1 MRDLMIKLSKL
12 GKTLFICSH
21 ELSEVEMICDKVGI
35 INRGKMIKSGRLLD
49 LVLKDRAV
57 EIDVT
62 SVAEGTRRNLESM
75 GCSIKEDEAGL
86 SSIRLP
92 SGLGTYDVLDV
103 LKAGSAAVIEVKPKK
118 ESLEALFIR
127 SVKEEST

>member
-1 MRDLMIKLSKL
+1 MITLFSSRMKRRLIIKLSKL

-35 INRGKMIKSGRLLD
+35 INRGKMIKSGKLMD

-62 SVAEGTRRNLESM
+62 AVAEE
-75 GCSIKEDEAGL
+75 
-86 SSIRLP
+86 
-92 SGLGTYDVLDV
+92 
-103 LKAGSAAVIEVKPKK
+103 
-118 ESLEALFIR
+118 
-127 SVKEEST
+127 